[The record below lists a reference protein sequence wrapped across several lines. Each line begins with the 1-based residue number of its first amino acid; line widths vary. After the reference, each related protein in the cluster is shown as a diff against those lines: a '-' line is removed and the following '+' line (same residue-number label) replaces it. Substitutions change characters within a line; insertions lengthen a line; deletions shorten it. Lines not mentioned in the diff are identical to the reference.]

1 MVVSGSVMG
10 QDRPMAR
17 LVILTVLF
25 WLPPNGEAAWVH
37 DRLYDLCMVT
47 AGDDDWT
54 CEDRLVALGE

>member
-1 MVVSGSVMG
+1 
-10 QDRPMAR
+10 MAR